1 MKKDFFE
8 ELKDK
13 IKKIQNKKMDTNGDN
28 MGYIRMTEN
37 GEQLVSKDQI
47 IQEVMKEIR
56 DLIKVN
62 KQVIPS
68 CEITDEEW
76 NLFLEIAYKYF
87 NEYQLNSGFRHL
99 VMTGI
104 RYVMFNGFINNQKT
118 ITMQTL
124 LENFEIPMLPYGLG
138 DGISE
143 GIRKNV
149 YMATR
154 KDNIVDLR
162 EYRKVSKR

>member
-1 MKKDFFE
+1 MTLPVNSNKNNT
-8 ELKDK
+8 
-13 IKKIQNKKMDTNGDN
+13 IKHF
-28 MGYIRMTEN
+28 YSF
-37 GEQLVSKDQI
+37 GEINNFIKANEKVILPCQI
-47 IQEVMKEIR
+47 S
-56 DLIKVN
+56 N
-62 KQVIPS
+62 
-68 CEITDEEW
+68 DEW
-76 NLFLEIAYKYF
+76 RIFLEIAYKYF

-143 GIRKNV
+143 GIRKDV

-154 KDNIVDLR
+154 KDNIIDLE
-162 EYRKVSKR
+162 EYRKVSKK